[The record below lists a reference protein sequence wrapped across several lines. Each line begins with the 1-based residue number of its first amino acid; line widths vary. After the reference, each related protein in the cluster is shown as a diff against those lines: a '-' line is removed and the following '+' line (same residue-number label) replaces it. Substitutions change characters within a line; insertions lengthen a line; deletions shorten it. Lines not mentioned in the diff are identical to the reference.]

1 MIRSKDIIDFC
12 DRNNYDLKVNN
23 NGRWIDQKCT
33 PDVICIV
40 SDCILN
46 YLEENRD
53 CIEFSSTDI
62 WKSNYTKENVE
73 EIFSKPGTDHEKSV
87 NEYDKFFAQ
96 PIELLANSQVLKKV
110 KRKNRNFYEVKDI
123 DILRYI
129 SWKEKN
135 AVDFIC
141 IYIQKVLKDSGLW
154 KDFTDFFTVQNQEA
168 YLKLKG
174 RYEEFIIK
182 NTRIN
187 KKLEVRRI
195 FSKVINP
202 LAYKFKKYGTSR
214 GRISKQI
221 ITYSSLMYNQENFRD
236 LVSDK
241 PKNITRQEW
250 LEQKGIQ
257 INIKF
262 YKYQST
268 KAKKQLREYNKMFR
282 KGISE
287 VNDKFNQGDATQVH
301 HIFPQHSHPEISG
314 FVENL
319 ICLTPTQH
327 LYKAHPNNNTQVIDY
342 KYQEILLKAKVDII
356 QKDIEKLGDS
366 SIYEFKN
373 IIKVIND
380 GFNKNYK
387 IEDND
392 FMEIMNIINLNYVD
406 V

>member
-1 MIRSKDIIDFC
+1 MIGNKEIIKFC
-12 DRNNYDLKVNN
+12 DKNEYNLRVNN

-46 YLEENRD
+46 FLDENMD

-62 WKSNYTKENVE
+62 WKSSYTKENVE

-110 KRKNRNFYEVKDI
+110 KKKNRNFYTVNNKDI
-123 DILRYI
+123 LKYI

-135 AVDFIC
+135 AADFLY

-154 KDFTDFFTVQNQEA
+154 DCFTEFFEKQNQEA
-168 YLKLKG
+168 YIILKEK
-174 RYEEFIIK
+174 YENYIIK
-182 NTRIN
+182 NTKIN

-202 LAYKFKKYGTSR
+202 LAFKLKKYGTYR

-236 LVSDK
+236 LISDK
-241 PKNITRQEW
+241 PKNVTRQEW
-250 LEQKGIQ
+250 MQQKGSQ
-257 INIKF
+257 INAQF
-262 YKYQST
+262 YKYQSA
-268 KAKKQLREYNKMFR
+268 KAKKQLKQYNKTYR
-282 KGISE
+282 NGNSE
-287 VNDKFNQGDATQVH
+287 VNDNFNQGEATQVH

-314 FVENL
+314 YVENL

-327 LYKAHPNNNTQVIDY
+327 LYKAHPNNNTQIIDY
-342 KYQEILLKAKVDII
+342 EYQEILLKSKVNIM
-356 QKDIEKLGDS
+356 QNDIENIGDS
-366 SIYEFKN
+366 SIYDFKN
-373 IIKVIND
+373 IIEVINV
-380 GFNKNYK
+380 GFNKNYE
-387 IEDND
+387 IENND
-392 FMEIMNIINLNYVD
+392 FIKIMNIINLNYISL
-406 V
+406 

>member
-53 CIEFSSTDI
+53 TIEFSSTDI
-62 WKSNYTKENVE
+62 WKSDYTKENVE

-110 KRKNRNFYEVKDI
+110 KRNNRNFYEVKDI

-141 IYIQKVLKDSGLW
+141 IYIQKVLEDSGLW
-154 KDFTDFFTVQNQEA
+154 KDFTDFFTEQNQEA

-187 KKLEVRRI
+187 KNLEVRRI

-202 LAYKFKKYGTSR
+202 LAHKFKKYGTSR

-250 LEQKGIQ
+250 LEQKGVQ

-268 KAKKQLREYNKMFR
+268 KAKKQLREYNKMYR

-327 LYKAHPNNNTQVIDY
+327 LYKAHPNNNTQIIDY

-373 IIKVIND
+373 IIKVINN
-380 GFNKNYK
+380 GFNKSYE

-392 FMEIMNIINLNYVD
+392 FIEIMNIINLNYID